1 MKKEKYFINIVL
13 LLVIINYISSDSAY
27 ILMNHLFSQI
37 EIREPICI
45 MKDIAIPSN
54 RGKIENL
61 VDILKDKPETNL
73 YNNPFVYISDRD
85 QLKYRK
91 YFSDKTIYFISF
103 HVSWEDVRDGICYVH
118 VDKWHRYNYI
128 IMAPAKMGYIYFPLS
143 FFLFAYSVP
152 IAIYKIYKSKL
163 KKLVLFQKINFYKFT
178 QRLILFLIA
187 IIISSFTIYY
197 VSISCVIY
205 SFYKVYLLLNLIIS
219 LEGYSII
226 HFNKLSVKFTKY
238 FIIFFLYDAIISLYS
253 EYALYLLPNFDNFY
267 LIHTKSFIEHISFV
281 VMIFIYMFQRYVHM
295 KKQYNLEYREKTM
308 LAIGYEIKIKVYL
321 KLMIFSIIY
330 CFFFL
335 LFPFIEKIYM
345 GIDNVVETYY
355 LHYFITIGLESI
367 FNLILALIL
376 MPKDLTVYFFLP
388 TIFDYNSF
396 KIETLIKE
404 KLERKLNISNLT
416 YDLMTYEYQEK
427 QYPLIF
433 INPFTKT
440 DNVFKDVRVAYIKK
454 NKSK

>member
-91 YFSDKTIYFISF
+91 YFSDKTIYFTSF
-103 HVSWEDVRDGICYVH
+103 HLSWEDVRDGICYVH

-376 MPKDLTVYFFLP
+376 MPKDLTIYFFLP

>member
-13 LLVIINYISSDSAY
+13 LLVIINYISSDNAY

>member
-91 YFSDKTIYFISF
+91 YFSDKTIYFTSF
-103 HVSWEDVRDGICYVH
+103 HLSWEDVRDGICYVH

-267 LIHTKSFIEHISFV
+267 LIHTKSFIEHIFFV
-281 VMIFIYMFQRYVHM
+281 VMIFTYMFQRYVHM

>member
-1 MKKEKYFINIVL
+1 
-13 LLVIINYISSDSAY
+13 
-27 ILMNHLFSQI
+27 
-37 EIREPICI
+37 
-45 MKDIAIPSN
+45 
-54 RGKIENL
+54 
-61 VDILKDKPETNL
+61 
-73 YNNPFVYISDRD
+73 
-85 QLKYRK
+85 
-91 YFSDKTIYFISF
+91 
-103 HVSWEDVRDGICYVH
+103 
-118 VDKWHRYNYI
+118 
-128 IMAPAKMGYIYFPLS
+128 
-143 FFLFAYSVP
+143 
-152 IAIYKIYKSKL
+152 
-163 KKLVLFQKINFYKFT
+163 
-178 QRLILFLIA
+178 
-187 IIISSFTIYY
+187 
-197 VSISCVIY
+197 
-205 SFYKVYLLLNLIIS
+205 
-219 LEGYSII
+219 
-226 HFNKLSVKFTKY
+226 
-238 FIIFFLYDAIISLYS
+238 
-253 EYALYLLPNFDNFY
+253 
-267 LIHTKSFIEHISFV
+267 
-281 VMIFIYMFQRYVHM
+281 M

-330 CFFFL
+330 CFLFL

-376 MPKDLTVYFFLP
+376 TPKDLTVYFFLP